1 MLAKRILF
9 PEFPTS
15 CCCIFKYASWPYFR
29 SLLKLN
35 AIQFVPLKAKGIIIS
50 RVTILLGGTFTKK
63 KTLVSPCNRIRKSE
77 QMFTYGTV
85 AVPQDLGQEIES
97 TVDGPITSL
106 SIHFAL
112 RVSKL
117 LLCQYILH

>member
-1 MLAKRILF
+1 MLRYYKVA
-9 PEFPTS
+9 
-15 CCCIFKYASWPYFR
+15 R
-29 SLLKLN
+29 SPK
-35 AIQFVPLKAKGIIIS
+35 
-50 RVTILLGGTFTKK
+50 KK

-85 AVPQDLGQEIES
+85 AVPRDLGQEIES

-112 RVSKL
+112 MSL
-117 LLCQYILH
+117 ATYGEAGN